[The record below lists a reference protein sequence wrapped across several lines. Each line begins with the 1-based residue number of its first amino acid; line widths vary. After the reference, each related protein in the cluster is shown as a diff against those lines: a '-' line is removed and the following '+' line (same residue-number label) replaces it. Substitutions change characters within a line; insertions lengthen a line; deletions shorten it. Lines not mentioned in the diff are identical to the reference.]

1 MPRKSPV
8 FVAECA
14 RPVYNGIA
22 PDGGPPGEYRDQGG
36 LGMKLVFIIGDAAAG
51 KMTVGQELMKIT
63 DLRLFH
69 NHMTIEP
76 VIEIF
81 GRYDGKTIAEMRDLI
96 FRNYAASGNYGMIFT
111 MMMDFDMPSEW
122 EYLEHIKEIFAP
134 YGTEFYY
141 AELIAPQEIR
151 LQRNATE
158 NRLKH
163 KPSKRDIASS
173 NRRLLDDDSRHRC
186 VSYEGEFPF
195 EPYLRIDNSDLAP
208 QDAAR
213 MIKDAFGL

>member
-1 MPRKSPV
+1 
-8 FVAECA
+8 
-14 RPVYNGIA
+14 
-22 PDGGPPGEYRDQGG
+22 
-36 LGMKLVFIIGDAAAG
+36 MKLVFIIGDAAVG

-81 GRYDGKTIAEMRDLI
+81 GRYDGKTISEMRDLI
-96 FRNYAASGNYGMIFT
+96 FRNFAASENYGMIFT
-111 MMMDFDMPSEW
+111 LMMDFDMPSEW
-122 EYLEHIKEIFAP
+122 EYLDHVKKIFEP

-141 AELIAPQEIR
+141 VELIAPQEIR
-151 LQRNATE
+151 LKRNVTE

-163 KPSKRDIASS
+163 KPSKRDIEVS
-173 NRRLLDDDSRHRC
+173 NQRLINDDNQHRC
-186 VSYEGEFPF
+186 VSYEGEIPF
-195 EPYLRIDNSDLAP
+195 DNYLRIENSDKEAKVV
-208 QDAAR
+208 AA

>member
-1 MPRKSPV
+1 
-8 FVAECA
+8 
-14 RPVYNGIA
+14 
-22 PDGGPPGEYRDQGG
+22 
-36 LGMKLVFIIGDAAAG
+36 MKLVFIIGDAAVG

-96 FRNYAASGNYGMIFT
+96 FKNFAASENYGMIFT

-122 EYLEHIKEIFAP
+122 EYLAHIKNIFEP

-141 AELIAPQEIR
+141 VELIAPQEIR
-151 LQRNATE
+151 LERNVSE
-158 NRLKH
+158 NRLKN
-163 KPSKRDIASS
+163 KASKRDIESS
-173 NRRLLDDDSRHRC
+173 NRRLLDDDSGNNGKNGNDDVIQWQPSGAENQRTDDSRYRGQSRAD
-186 VSYEGEFPF
+186 VGNNFTKTRY
-195 EPYLRIDNSDLAP
+195 DP
-208 QDAAR
+208 QKQSPAQPQNKIYQKCDQTY
-213 MIKDAFGL
+213 IKHQF

>member
-1 MPRKSPV
+1 
-8 FVAECA
+8 
-14 RPVYNGIA
+14 
-22 PDGGPPGEYRDQGG
+22 
-36 LGMKLVFIIGDAAAG
+36 MKLVFILGDAAVG

-81 GRYDGKTIAEMRDLI
+81 GRYDAKTIAEMREVI
-96 FRNYAASGNYGMIFT
+96 FRNFAASENYGMIFT
-111 MMMDFDMPSEW
+111 MMMDFDLPSEW
-122 EYLEHIKEIFAP
+122 EYLEKIKKIFEP

-151 LQRNATE
+151 LQRNVTE

-163 KPSKRDIASS
+163 KASKRDIQSS
-173 NRRLLDDDSRHRC
+173 NQRLINDDQNHRC
-186 VSYEGEFPF
+186 VSYEGEIPF
-195 EPYLRIDNSDLAP
+195 RNYLRIDNTDLDPAETAKII
-208 QDAAR
+208 QQTFD
-213 MIKDAFGL
+213 L